1 MAGNRLTQNGII
13 QNRVIENG
21 IIQNRVRPP
30 VFPFTAVLGQEKIK
44 KAIIWIIINPRIGGL
59 LIAGEKGTAKSTLI
73 RASQTLACGR
83 RIVECPLNVT
93 EDRLIGAIDIRA
105 ALMSGQRA
113 LAGGLLEE
121 ADGNIL
127 YVDEVNLLAD
137 HIANALLDA
146 ASGGINVIE
155 REGISARHK
164 SRFTLLGSMNPE
176 EGKLRPQF
184 LDRFALYAEAEGE
197 KEAEIRAE
205 IVRRRL
211 AFEEDPAGFAG
222 HFAPETEK
230 LSKKIAAARVLLSR
244 VEITQNALR
253 LAARLSSEANCAGH
267 RGELALIEAARAGAA
282 FEGRRMVNLEDIR
295 EAAGYALPHR
305 AREAP
310 PPEMEEPK
318 TTEAEEQE
326 AEQEDGGEPAA
337 NETPRDTRPA
347 EVVPQDSRDGG
358 GGEKAPP
365 PDRENPPGEAA
376 NAGGDDSPAE
386 EVQMPGE
393 PFFIKQW
400 QEDRNIRAKNTGA
413 GKRYQAR
420 TKRRQG
426 RYIGYRLPGREGAS
440 DLAFDATLR
449 AAAPFQG
456 KRDKAGMAITISA
469 SDIRVKIREKR
480 CGGCVLFVVD
490 ASASMGAN
498 ARMTAVKAA
507 VVSMLNVSYQKRDKV
522 GLIAFR
528 RDRAELLLGITSSVE
543 LARKKLELLPTGGA
557 TPLARGLELA
567 YEVIMGLRSRDP
579 GAIPVMALVSDGR
592 ASGRPGLDHFGEALA
607 AAERIGRQK
616 IQSII
621 LDTENSF
628 IRLGMCAK
636 LREKLGGVLITM
648 EELEAEGI
656 VTAVRRK

>member
-1 MAGNRLTQNGII
+1 MTEKRG
-13 QNRVIENG
+13 
-21 IIQNRVRPP
+21 RPP

-44 KAIIWIIINPRIGGL
+44 NALIRIIINPRIGGL

-73 RASQTLACGR
+73 RATRAITGGR
-83 RIVECPLNVT
+83 RIVECPLNIT
-93 EDRLIGAIDIRA
+93 EDRLVGAIDIEA
-105 ALMSGQRA
+105 ALLSGRRA
-113 LAGGLLEE
+113 LARGLLEE

-137 HIANALLDA
+137 HIVNALLDA

-155 REGISARHK
+155 REGISARRK
-164 SRFTLLGSMNPE
+164 SRFVLLGSMNPE

-184 LDRFALYAEAEGE
+184 LDRFGLYTEAEGE
-197 KEAEIRAE
+197 KEAETRAE
-205 IVRRRL
+205 IVRRCL
-211 AFEEDPAGFAG
+211 AFEADPSGFAG

-230 LSKKIAAARVLLSR
+230 LSKKIAAAKALLPQ
-244 VEITQNALR
+244 VETTQNALR

-282 FEGRRMVNLEDIR
+282 FDGRRMVNLEDIR
-295 EAAGYALPHR
+295 EAAAYALPHR
-305 AREAP
+305 AREASPP
-310 PPEMEEPK
+310 PPEMRIPE
-318 TTEAEEQE
+318 TAEAG
-326 AEQEDGGEPAA
+326 QEDGGESAP
-337 NETPRDTRPA
+337 NEA
-347 EVVPQDSRDGG
+347 PQDAQPEPDAAPRGSRDD
-358 GGEKAPP
+358 EKNAPP
-365 PDRENPPGEAA
+365 PDMEGPSGEAG
-376 NAGGDDSPAE
+376 NPEGDDSAPE

-400 QEDRNIRAKNTGA
+400 QEDRSIRAKSAGT
-413 GKRYQAR
+413 GKRYPVR
-420 TKRRQG
+420 TGRRHG
-426 RYIGYRLPGREGAS
+426 RYVGYRLPGPEGAR

-456 KRDKAGMAITISA
+456 RRDRAGTAIAITA

-498 ARMTAVKAA
+498 ARMAAVKAA
-507 VVSMLNVSYQKRDKV
+507 IVSMLNVSYQKRDKV
-522 GLIAFR
+522 GLIVFR
-528 RDRAELLLGITSSVE
+528 RDRAELSLGFTSSVE

-579 GAIPVMALVSDGR
+579 GMIPVMALVSDGR
-592 ASGRPGLDHFGEALA
+592 ASGRPGLDHFGDALA

-636 LREKLGGVLITM
+636 LREKLGGALVTM

>member
-1 MAGNRLTQNGII
+1 MAGNRLTQNSITRNSVTENSII
-13 QNRVIENG
+13 QNHA
-21 IIQNRVRPP
+21 RPP
-30 VFPFTAVLGQEKIK
+30 VFPFTAVLGQERLK
-44 KAIIWIIINPRIGGL
+44 KALIWIIINPRIGGL
-59 LIAGEKGTAKSTLI
+59 LVAGEKGTAKSTLI
-73 RASQTLACGR
+73 RASRALAPGR
-83 RIVECPLNVT
+83 RIVECPLNIT
-93 EDRLIGAIDIRA
+93 EDRLVGAIDIRA
-105 ALMSGQRA
+105 ALLSGERA
-113 LAGGLLEE
+113 LAKGLLEE

-137 HIANALLDA
+137 HIVNALLDA
-146 ASGGINVIE
+146 ASGGVNVIE

-197 KEAEIRAE
+197 KEAETRAE
-205 IVRRRL
+205 IVRRCL
-211 AFEEDPAGFAG
+211 AFEDDPAGFTG

-230 LSKKIAAARVLLSR
+230 LSKQIAAARALLPR

-267 RGELALIEAARAGAA
+267 RGELALVEAARANAA

-305 AREAP
+305 AREAV
-310 PPEMEEPK
+310 PPEMEAPE
-318 TTEAEEQE
+318 TAEAEEPD

-337 NETPRDTRPA
+337 NETPQDARPA
-347 EVVPQDSRDGG
+347 EAPSASDSRDGG
-358 GGEKAPP
+358 EEAPP
-365 PDRENPPGEAA
+365 PDRESPPGEAA
-376 NAGGDDSPAE
+376 DTGGDDSPAE
-386 EVQMPGE
+386 EVQTPGE

-400 QEDRNIRAKNTGA
+400 QEDRNIRPKNTGA
-413 GKRYQAR
+413 GKRYQVR
-420 TKRRQG
+420 TNRRQG
-426 RYIGYRLPGREGAS
+426 RYVGYRLPGREGAL

-456 KRDKAGMAITISA
+456 KRDKAGMAIAISG
-469 SDIRVKIREKR
+469 SDLRVKIRER
-480 CGGCVLFVVD
+480 RSGGCVLFVVD

-498 ARMTAVKAA
+498 ARMIAVKAA

-579 GAIPVMALVSDGR
+579 GTVPVMALVSDGR

-607 AAERIGRQK
+607 AAERIGRQR

-636 LREKLGGVLITM
+636 LREKLGGTLITM
-648 EELEAEGI
+648 EELEVEGI